1 MTQTQPTPPATT
13 RTLTDRIPRGA
24 AARDPDALYGTFA
37 NWVETQD
44 ISLYD
49 HQSEALIAILIFSLG
64 VLGIVGLQAT
74 MIKNTS
80 EAKYRAEASY
90 LAQQRI
96 GEMWATPT
104 NLAAFLETDADISA
118 TTPLPTARRTVTQT
132 ATGAYVVT
140 ITWQLPG
147 EAQRNFTTSANITGF

>member
-1 MTQTQPTPPATT
+1 MRTTPS
-13 RTLTDRIPRGA
+13 LTPQHGVV
-24 AARDPDALYGTFA
+24 L
-37 NWVETQD
+37 
-44 ISLYD
+44 L
-49 HQSEALIAILIFSLG
+49 EALIAILIFSLG

-80 EAKYRAEASY
+80 EAKYRSEASY

-104 NLAAFLETDADISA
+104 NLASFLETDVDIS
-118 TTPLPTARRTVTQT
+118 TTTSLPSARRTVSQT
-132 ATGAYVVT
+132 VTGAYVVT

-147 EAQRNFTTSANITGF
+147 ETQRNFTTSANITGF

>member
-1 MTQTQPTPPATT
+1 MKVKPLPH
-13 RTLTDRIPRGA
+13 L
-24 AARDPDALYGTFA
+24 
-37 NWVETQD
+37 QD
-44 ISLYD
+44 GVVLL
-49 HQSEALIAILIFSLG
+49 EALIAILIFSLG
-64 VLGIVGLQAT
+64 VLGIIGLQAT
-74 MIKNTS
+74 MIKSTS
-80 EAKYRAEASY
+80 EAKYRSEASY

-104 NLAAFLETDADISA
+104 NLAAFIENDVDISA
-118 TTPLPTARRTVTQT
+118 TSLLPGAKRTVTQT

>member
-1 MTQTQPTPPATT
+1 MKVKPLPH
-13 RTLTDRIPRGA
+13 L
-24 AARDPDALYGTFA
+24 
-37 NWVETQD
+37 QD
-44 ISLYD
+44 GVVLL
-49 HQSEALIAILIFSLG
+49 EALIAILIFSLG
-64 VLGIVGLQAT
+64 VLGIIGLQAT
-74 MIKNTS
+74 MIKSTS
-80 EAKYRAEASY
+80 EAKYRSEASY

-104 NLAAFLETDADISA
+104 NLAAFIENDVDISA
-118 TTPLPTARRTVTQT
+118 TSLLPGAKRTVTHT